1 MNFKKIEYRN
11 IYPGKYKGHPIR
23 NGLLPALMA
32 AISIVVI
39 MYVIKY
45 FNFDFLYGNGSS
57 EIIFASFASSAFI
70 LFMMPRSRSAQPS
83 KFLKSYFIAAGMG
96 YLGFILIPFV
106 PEYLLFTLILFFGI
120 LLLIATRSEHA
131 PAMAILF
138 AFLLFRVGPLGVIVI
153 IVSAFLLLFLRIGM
167 ENSVYMLEGIEMS
180 SRAKLRRRKKS
191 KKSGDAR

>member
-1 MNFKKIEYRN
+1 MMVWLNFRKIEYRN
-11 IYPGKYKGHPIR
+11 IYPRKYATHPIR

-83 KFLKSYFIAAGMG
+83 KFLKSYFIAAGMC
-96 YLGFILIPFV
+96 YLGFVLIPFV

-138 AFLLFRVGPLGVIVI
+138 AFLLFKVGPLGVIVI
-153 IVSAFLLLFLRIGM
+153 IVSAFLLLFLRIVM
-167 ENSVYMLEGIEMS
+167 ENSVFILEGLE
-180 SRAKLRRRKKS
+180 RKEKGKNKS
-191 KKSGDAR
+191 KKIR

>member
-1 MNFKKIEYRN
+1 MDFKKIEYRN
-11 IYPGKYKGHPIR
+11 IYPSKYAKHPVR
-23 NGLLPALMA
+23 NGLLPALLT

-70 LFMMPRSRSAQPS
+70 LFMMPRSRSARPS

-96 YLGFILIPFV
+96 YIGFVLIPFV
-106 PEYLLFTLILFFGI
+106 PEYLLFTLMLFLGV
-120 LLLIATRSEHA
+120 LLLVATRSEHA
-131 PAMAILF
+131 PALGILF

-153 IVSAFLLLFLRIGM
+153 IISAFLLLFLRILM
-167 ENSVYMLEGIEMS
+167 ENSIFILEGLE
-180 SRAKLRRRKKS
+180 RAGRRKRRL
-191 KKSGDAR
+191 KKNG